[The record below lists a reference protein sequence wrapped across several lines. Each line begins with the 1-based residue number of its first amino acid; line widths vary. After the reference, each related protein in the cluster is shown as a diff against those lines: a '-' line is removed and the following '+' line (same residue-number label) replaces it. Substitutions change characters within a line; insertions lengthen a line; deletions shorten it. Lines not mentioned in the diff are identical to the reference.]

1 MRAVFSRFLLPFCS
15 PVVGVGFKGL
25 DVERHGV

>member
-1 MRAVFSRFLLPFCS
+1 MRAVSALFWLPLCS
-15 PVVGVGFKGL
+15 PVVGVGFRGL